1 MSTDGPNEGT
11 QPWLGTPWEG
21 LDVLVLAPTPT
32 HPIDAGNRRRIYF
45 INLALQRAGARITY
59 VHYPAEGDW
68 RERTPP
74 GSIAAMARQWHEVH
88 TVPVTRTLHD
98 RARGEDHTIDEWWDP
113 AIGDMLR
120 WLFRTHRF
128 HVFIVNYA
136 WLSKAFEFCPTG
148 VLRILDTHDRFSG
161 RRELLARHGIAPE
174 FFHTTV
180 EEERIALDRADVV
193 WSIKPEEAAFFRSIT
208 ARVVV
213 NIPHSEPLVHGL
225 RPRLRGPVVRF
236 GIVGAANSINE
247 RNLRA
252 FLAEAEATIRRTL
265 LPCEFVIGGSICEL
279 LADVGKPWLRL
290 LGRVADM
297 ADFYAAVDVVLAPVE
312 FSTGLKIKVGEALCH
327 GKAVVAL
334 AHAFE
339 GYPARHPLHTL
350 ASLGEMLRACR
361 RIVND
366 PRLIDEL
373 ESASAEATL
382 AVSRELAEGLEAS
395 IAERWRLPPGFCV
408 VVGAAELYPGSLVV
422 DHVREVVQY
431 VGHLERIIVF
441 VTDGAAP
448 PDLAAL
454 RAVAETA
461 TLVVTPALAAAL
473 GRATCEALGPA
484 AVHVRTLRDL
494 LREAHEA
501 FWFASIPPAW
511 RPPAKPRAARA
522 YLSCDSLLQSAE
534 PSALPQ
540 FLGLLRRT
548 FSEVVVLSRRGE
560 PGLAG
565 PGLASWGHRVPLLWR
580 GDRSLVLAALRQRQS
595 ERVVLLADDLAD
607 PLLRLVVE
615 LVLKLSSR
623 PIDVVLPDRQCPPPH
638 SAMAEVL
645 APCPEARH
653 RLCLRP
659 LGGCF
664 RPNPHAPTEPALVLD
679 LARDPSMDA
688 AREVFDLAEVA
699 RAELFTGAVPPVH
712 GAWREPAGAAGLFES
727 VLLVERLLTEAG
739 RIHALRQRRSY
750 WKSRI
755 NDPGWTWIW
764 AEVKEL
770 VETAWVQKM

>member
-1 MSTDGPNEGT
+1 MSTDSPNGGW
-11 QPWLGTPWEG
+11 PGAPWEA

-88 TVPVTRTLHD
+88 TVPVTRSLHD
-98 RARGEDHTIDEWWDP
+98 FARGEDHAIDEWWDP
-113 AIGDMLR
+113 AIGDMLS

-128 HVFIVNYA
+128 QVFIVNYA
-136 WLSKAFEFCPTG
+136 WLSKAFEFCPPG
-148 VLRILDTHDRFSG
+148 VLKVLDTHDRFSG

-180 EEERIALDRADVV
+180 EEERIALERADVV

-208 ARVVV
+208 ARPVV
-213 NIPHSEPLVHGL
+213 NMPHSEPLVYGL
-225 RPRLRGPVVRF
+225 RARLLGPLVRF
-236 GIVGAANSINE
+236 GIAGAANSVNE

-252 FLAEAEATIRRTL
+252 FLAEAEAYIRRTL

-279 LADVGKPWLRL
+279 LADVSKPWLRL

-297 ADFYAAVDVVLAPVE
+297 ADFYAAVDVVLAPVT

-339 GYPARHPLHTL
+339 GFPARHPFHTL
-350 ASLGEMLRACR
+350 GTLGEMLRACR

-373 ESASAEATL
+373 QSASAEATL
-382 AVSRELAEGLEAS
+382 AVSRELAEGLAATV
-395 IAERWRLPPGFCV
+395 AERWRLLPGICI
-408 VVGAAELYPGSLVV
+408 VVGAAELHGGSLVL
-422 DHVREVVQY
+422 DHVREVAQY
-431 VGHLERIIVF
+431 VGHLSRIIVF
-441 VTDGAAP
+441 VAGGAAS

-454 RAVAETA
+454 RAVAEDA
-461 TLVVTPALAAAL
+461 TLVLTPELAAAL
-473 GRATCEALGPA
+473 GREACEALSPA

-494 LREAHEA
+494 LREPHEA
-501 FWFASIPPAW
+501 FWFASAPPAW
-511 RPPAKPRAARA
+511 RPPSRPRAARA
-522 YLSCDSLLQSAE
+522 YLSCDSVLQSAE
-534 PSALPQ
+534 ASALLQ

-560 PGLAG
+560 PGLTGAA
-565 PGLASWGHRVPLLWR
+565 LASWGHRVPLMWR
-580 GDRSLVLAALRQRQS
+580 GDRSLVLAALRRRQS
-595 ERVVLLADDLAD
+595 ERVVLLADDIAD

-623 PIDVVLPDRQCPPPH
+623 PLDVVLPDRATPPPD
-638 SAMAEVL
+638 AALAEAL
-645 APCPEARH
+645 APDAAGRQ
-653 RLCLRP
+653 RLRLLP

-664 RPNPHAPTEPALVLD
+664 RPNGHDALAEPALVLD

-688 AREVFDLAEVA
+688 ARELFDLAGVA
-699 RAELFTGAVPPVH
+699 RAELFTGAAGPAH

-739 RIHALRQRRSY
+739 RIHALAERRSY
-750 WKSRI
+750 WKSRT
-755 NDPGWTWIW
+755 NDAGWNWIW

-770 VETAWVQKM
+770 VGMARA